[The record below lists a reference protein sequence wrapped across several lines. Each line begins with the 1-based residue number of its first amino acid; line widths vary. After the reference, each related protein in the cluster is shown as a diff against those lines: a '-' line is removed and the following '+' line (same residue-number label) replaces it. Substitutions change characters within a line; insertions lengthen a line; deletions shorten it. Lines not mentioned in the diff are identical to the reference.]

1 MMNPDTRAQILALS
15 KQAHDLTESAYTAD
29 PASKGQPGWSD
40 KQRILLADMAL
51 HLVQTALREGPV
63 DTGKLQNNL
72 YSILTIGAPFLP
84 EKTLAAYADAII
96 AP

>member
-1 MMNPDTRAQILALS
+1 
-15 KQAHDLTESAYTAD
+15 
-29 PASKGQPGWSD
+29 
-40 KQRILLADMAL
+40 MAL